1 MDRTTIEGKPK
12 ALILVQDIIASAMN
26 SLGLCYFAY
35 GFSNLIGH
43 VPDLLEAVTGSP
55 SSIDHLLRCGE
66 RSFNIKRLFNA
77 REGFGRKDDAL
88 PERFTRQPLKQGV
101 SKGLTARADEMI
113 EEYYKL
119 RGWDPVTGWPT
130 KKKLVELSLEEEMK
144 MLYKE

>member
-113 EEYYKL
+113 EEYYRL

-130 KKKLVELSLEEEMK
+130 KKKLVELSLAEEMK
-144 MLYKE
+144 KLYKE